1 MVLKREEYKELIK
14 GLDFN
19 NAKLGLKNV
28 IRSTDLIRS
37 RELSEETGNEIYIK
51 PENLQN
57 TGSFKIRGAYNRIS
71 KLNEAEKARGLIAS
85 SAGNHAQGVAFS
97 ANKLGVKSTIVMPKT
112 TPLIKVEATRRYGS
126 EVVLYG
132 DCYDE
137 AYNKAKEL
145 EREKGYIFIHPF
157 NDIDV
162 IEGQGT
168 ISLEILEELKDADY
182 IVAPIGGGG
191 LISGLAI
198 AAKQI
203 NPDIKVIGVEPSG
216 AKTLSTSIQFGVP
229 VCLDDVC
236 TIADG
241 VAVKEPGDL
250 TFEIIRDYVDDIVV
264 VTDYEIME
272 AFLILLDSHK
282 LIGENAGVSS
292 LAGIKKLNV
301 SGKKIVPVISGG
313 NIDVLTMSSMISRGL
328 IARGRIFS
336 FAVELP
342 DKPGELVKISSI
354 LAEENANVIKLEH
367 NQLSSIDRFLEVQL
381 EVTVE
386 TNGPKHIKR
395 IVKAL
400 SDNGYI
406 VTKI

>member
-1 MVLKREEYKELIK
+1 MNKDSYLNKIGELNFKEAKKRLDSVLRPTNLIYSDEL
-14 GLDFN
+14 
-19 NAKLGLKNV
+19 
-28 IRSTDLIRS
+28 S
-37 RELSEETGNEIYIK
+37 RETENEIYIK

-71 KLNEAEKARGLIAS
+71 KLNDSQKRKGLIAS

-112 TPLIKVEATRRYGS
+112 TPLIKVEATKRFGS
-126 EVVLYG
+126 DVVLYG

-137 AYNKAKEL
+137 AFQKAKEL
-145 EREKGYIFIHPF
+145 EEKEGYVFIHPF

-168 ISLEILEELKDADY
+168 ISLEILEEIKDADY

-191 LISGLAI
+191 LLSGLSI

-203 NPDIKVIGVEPSG
+203 NPNIKVIGVEPSG
-216 AKTLSTSIQFGVP
+216 ATTLSTSIRFGEV
-229 VCLDDVC
+229 VCLDNVC

-250 TFEIIRDYVDDIVV
+250 TFEIIKDYVDDIVV

-272 AFLILLDSHK
+272 SFLILLDNHK

-292 LAGIKKLNV
+292 IAGVKKLNV
-301 SGKKIVPVISGG
+301 KGKKIVPIISGG

-328 IARGRIFS
+328 VARGRIFS

-342 DKPGELVKISSI
+342 DKPGELVKISNI

-406 VTKI
+406 VNKV